1 MKRILLVLLIT
12 YNAVGVFAKGKNNSM
27 VLENPDTLQ
36 IAPVVVDTLATAAL
50 EADSLQTDS
59 VEMSAFNQVI
69 EESYVRW
76 RYDLVQS
83 DSCASLVW
91 NDTLQKED
99 YVRYLSQMPTVIEM
113 PYNQVVRSYIDSYV
127 KKYPNRLSSLLA
139 LSKFYFP
146 IFENALEAGNLPLE
160 LKYLPV
166 IESALN
172 PSAKSYVGAAGLWQF
187 MPATG
192 RLYGLEVNSLI
203 DERCDLYKSSK
214 AAVAY
219 LKDLYQIYDD
229 WMLVIAAYNCGP
241 GNVNKAIRRSG
252 GKRDYWDIYEYLPR
266 ETRGYV
272 PAFIA
277 ANYAM
282 YYAEELYHICPSE
295 VKLPLATDTICVNYR
310 VHLEQIS
317 DCLGV
322 QIDELRRLNPQY
334 RYDLVP
340 GNTRSCVL
348 CLPDDYAY
356 KYLSNKDSIV
366 AYKSELISR
375 KVENKIAMQT
385 TYKVRAGDNL
395 WTIAKKK
402 GVSVAAIRKANAPKL
417 LNVLQIGQVIK
428 LPVR

>member
-1 MKRILLVLLIT
+1 MKRFYIQTLFLLSFLPLWATT
-12 YNAVGVFAKGKNNSM
+12 YHTQVAISDSLSIAVSDSLVA
-27 VLENPDTLQ
+27 DTLLH
-36 IAPVVVDTLATAAL
+36 AS
-50 EADSLQTDS
+50 ADSLMQDS
-59 VEMSAFNQVI
+59 AEMAVFDRII
-69 EESYVRW
+69 EEGYVRW
-76 RYDLVQS
+76 RYELVQS
-83 DSCASLVW
+83 DSCQSAVLQ
-91 NDTLQKED
+91 DTMQKED
-99 YVRYLSQMPTVIEM
+99 YICYLSQMPTIIEM

-127 KKYPNRLSSLLA
+127 KRYPKRLSSLLA
-139 LSKFYFP
+139 LSKYYFP
-146 IFENALEAGNLPLE
+146 IFENALEAGGLPLE

-203 DERCDLYKSSK
+203 DERCDPYKSSK

-219 LKDLYQIYDD
+219 LKDLYEIYGD

-282 YYAEELYHICPSE
+282 YYAESLYHICPSE
-295 VKLPLATDTICVNYR
+295 LKLPVVADTLCVNYR

-322 QIDELRRLNPQY
+322 HIDELRRLNPQY

-340 GNTRSCVL
+340 GNSRPCTL
-348 CLPDDYAY
+348 CLPGDVAY
-356 KYLSNKDSIV
+356 KFLSQKDSIV

-375 KVENKIAMQT
+375 KIENKIAMQT
-385 TYKVRAGDNL
+385 TYKVRSGDNL

-402 GVSVAAIRKANAPKL
+402 GVSVAAIRKANAPKK

-428 LPVR
+428 LPVK

>member
-1 MKRILLVLLIT
+1 MQHLIIGILSCCCLSVWAAT
-12 YNAVGVFAKGKNNSM
+12 AVDSVYRAM
-27 VLENPDTLQ
+27 PDTVPSLVPDSMH
-36 IAPVVVDTLATAAL
+36 IPVDSLDV
-50 EADSLQTDS
+50 DSLQ
-59 VEMSAFNQVI
+59 MSAFDKVI

-83 DSCASLVW
+83 DSCATVQW
-91 NDTLQKED
+91 TDTMKKED
-99 YVRYLSQMPTVIEM
+99 YVRYLSQMPTLIEM

-127 KKYPNRLSSLLA
+127 KRYPKRLSSLLA
-139 LSKFYFP
+139 LSKYYFP

-203 DERCDLYKSSK
+203 DERCDPYKSSK

-219 LKDLYQIYDD
+219 LKDLYEIYGD

-282 YYAEELYHICPSE
+282 YYAEDLYHICPSE
-295 VKLPLATDTICVNYR
+295 LKLPLATDTICVNYR

-322 QIDELRRLNPQY
+322 HIDELRRLNPQY

-340 GNTRSCVL
+340 GNSRTCVL

-356 KYLSNKDSIV
+356 RYLTNKDSIV

-385 TYKVRAGDNL
+385 TYKVRSGDNL

-402 GVSVAAIRKANAPKL
+402 GVSVAAIRKANAPKN

>member
-1 MKRILLVLLIT
+1 MKRIFLCLLAMTSLSAVLLAQT
-12 YNAVGVFAKGKNNSM
+12 DSLSVAST
-27 VLENPDTLQ
+27 DTL
-36 IAPVVVDTLATAAL
+36 VVN
-50 EADSLQTDS
+50 DSLQVPADTLLVDS
-59 VEMSAFNQVI
+59 LAMDSTEVAAFNRII

-76 RYDLVQS
+76 RYELVQN
-83 DSCASLVW
+83 DSCAAIEW
-91 NDTLQKED
+91 KDTLQKDD
-99 YVRYLSQMPTVIEM
+99 YVRYLSQMPTLIEM

-127 KKYPNRLSSLLA
+127 RRYPKRLSSLLA
-139 LSKFYFP
+139 LSKYYFP
-146 IFENALEAGNLPLE
+146 IFENALEAGGLPLE

-172 PSAKSYVGAAGLWQF
+172 PSAKSPVGAGGLWQF

-192 RLYGLEVNSLI
+192 RLYGLEVNSLV
-203 DERCDLYKSSK
+203 DERCDPYKSST

-219 LKDLYQIYDD
+219 LKDLYAIYGD
-229 WMLVIAAYNCGP
+229 WLLVIAAYNCGP

-252 GKRDYWDIYEYLPR
+252 GKRDYWSIYEYLPR

-282 YYAEELYHICPSE
+282 HYAEDVYHICPSE
-295 VKLPLATDTICVNYR
+295 VKLPLATDTVRVNYR

-322 QIDELRRLNPQY
+322 KIDELRLLNPQY

-340 GNTRSCVL
+340 GNARPYAL
-348 CLPDDYAY
+348 CLPDDCAY
-356 KYLSNKDSIV
+356 RFIAKKDSIV

-385 TYKVRAGDNL
+385 TYKVRSGDNL

-402 GVSVAAIRKANAPKL
+402 GVSGAAIRKANAPKK

>member
-1 MKRILLVLLIT
+1 MKRIFLCLLAMTSLSAVLL
-12 YNAVGVFAKGKNNSM
+12 A
-27 VLENPDTLQ
+27 
-36 IAPVVVDTLATAAL
+36 
-50 EADSLQTDS
+50 QTDS
-59 VEMSAFNQVI
+59 LSVASTDPLVVNDSLLVPADTLLVDSLAMDSTEVAAFNRII

-76 RYDLVQS
+76 RYELVQN
-83 DSCASLVW
+83 DSCAAIEW
-91 NDTLQKED
+91 KDTLQKDD
-99 YVRYLSQMPTVIEM
+99 YVRYLSQMPTLIEM

-127 KKYPNRLSSLLA
+127 RRYPKRLSSLLA
-139 LSKFYFP
+139 LSKYYFP
-146 IFENALEAGNLPLE
+146 IFENALEAGGLPLE

-172 PSAKSYVGAAGLWQF
+172 PSAKSPVGAGGLWQF

-192 RLYGLEVNSLI
+192 RLYGLEVNSLV
-203 DERCDLYKSSK
+203 DERCDPYKSST

-219 LKDLYQIYDD
+219 LKDLYAIYGD
-229 WMLVIAAYNCGP
+229 WLLVIAAYNCGP

-252 GKRDYWDIYEYLPR
+252 GRRDYWSIYEYLPR

-282 YYAEELYHICPSE
+282 HYAEDVYHICPSE
-295 VKLPLATDTICVNYR
+295 VKLPLATDTVRVNYR

-322 QIDELRRLNPQY
+322 KIDELRLLNPQY

-340 GNTRSCVL
+340 GNARPYAL
-348 CLPDDYAY
+348 CLPDDCAY
-356 KYLSNKDSIV
+356 RFISKKDSIV

-385 TYKVRAGDNL
+385 TYKVRSGDNL

-402 GVSVAAIRKANAPKL
+402 GVSVAAIRKANAPKN

-428 LPVR
+428 LPAR

>member
-1 MKRILLVLLIT
+1 MLAATPVDSVYR
-12 YNAVGVFAKGKNNSM
+12 AM
-27 VLENPDTLQ
+27 PDTVTSLVPDSMH
-36 IAPVVVDTLATAAL
+36 IPVDSLDV
-50 EADSLQTDS
+50 DSLQ
-59 VEMSAFNQVI
+59 MSAFDKVI

-83 DSCASLVW
+83 DSCATVQW
-91 NDTLQKED
+91 TDTMKKED
-99 YVRYLSQMPTVIEM
+99 YVRYLSQMPTLIEM

-127 KKYPNRLSSLLA
+127 KRYPKRLSSLLA
-139 LSKFYFP
+139 LSKYYFP

-203 DERCDLYKSSK
+203 DERCDPYKSSK

-219 LKDLYQIYDD
+219 LKDLYEIYGD

-282 YYAEELYHICPSE
+282 YYAEDLYHICPSE
-295 VKLPLATDTICVNYR
+295 LKLPLATDTICINYR

-322 QIDELRRLNPQY
+322 HIDELRRLNPQY

-340 GNTRSCVL
+340 GNSRTCVL

-356 KYLSNKDSIV
+356 RYLTNKDSIV

-385 TYKVRAGDNL
+385 TYKVRSGDNL

-402 GVSVAAIRKANAPKL
+402 GVSVAAIRKANAPKN

>member
-1 MKRILLVLLIT
+1 MKRIVFSLVTLYLSLGSLYAT
-12 YNAVGVFAKGKNNSM
+12 TATTAAKDS
-27 VLENPDTLQ
+27 TLVTPTV
-36 IAPVVVDTLATAAL
+36 ADTLAVT
-50 EADSLQTDS
+50 ADSLLADTTEIA
-59 VEMSAFNQVI
+59 VFNRII

-76 RYDLVQS
+76 RYDLHQN
-83 DSCASLVW
+83 DSCAAVQW
-91 NDTLQKED
+91 TDTLKKED
-99 YVRYLSQMPTVIEM
+99 YVCYLSQMPTIIEM

-127 KKYPNRLSSLLA
+127 RRYPKRLSSLLA
-139 LSKFYFP
+139 LSKYYFP
-146 IFENALEAGNLPLE
+146 IFENALEAGDLPLE

-172 PSAKSYVGAAGLWQF
+172 PSAKSHVGAGGLWQF

-203 DERCDLYKSSK
+203 DERCDPYKSSK

-219 LKDLYQIYDD
+219 LKDLYAIYND

-252 GKRDYWDIYEYLPR
+252 GKTDYWDIYEYLPR

-282 YYAEELYHICPSE
+282 HYAEDLYHICPAE
-295 VKLPLATDTICVNYR
+295 LKLPLATDTVCVNYR

-322 QIDELRRLNPQY
+322 HIDELRRLNPQY
-334 RYDLVP
+334 RYDLIP
-340 GNTRSCVL
+340 GNTKTYNL
-348 CLPDDYAY
+348 CLPSDYAY
-356 KYLSNKDSIV
+356 RYLTKKDSIV
-366 AYKSELISR
+366 AHKSELISR

-385 TYKVRAGDNL
+385 TYKVRSGDNL

-402 GVSVAAIRKANAPKL
+402 GVSVAAIRKANAPKK

-428 LPVR
+428 LPVK

>member
-1 MKRILLVLLIT
+1 MKRLIVCMLSCCCIPMLAAT
-12 YNAVGVFAKGKNNSM
+12 PVDSVYHAM
-27 VLENPDTLQ
+27 PDTVASLVPDSMH
-36 IAPVVVDTLATAAL
+36 IPVDSLDV
-50 EADSLQTDS
+50 DSLQ
-59 VEMSAFNQVI
+59 MSAFDKVI

-83 DSCASLVW
+83 DSCATVQW
-91 NDTLQKED
+91 TDTMKKED
-99 YVRYLSQMPTVIEM
+99 YVRYLSQMPTLIEM

-127 KKYPNRLSSLLA
+127 KRYPKRLSSLLA
-139 LSKFYFP
+139 LSKYYFP

-203 DERCDLYKSSK
+203 DERCDPYKSSK

-219 LKDLYQIYDD
+219 LKDLYEIYGD

-282 YYAEELYHICPSE
+282 YYAEDLYHLCPSE
-295 VKLPLATDTICVNYR
+295 LKLPLATDTICVNYR

-322 QIDELRRLNPQY
+322 HIDELRRLNPQY

-340 GNTRSCVL
+340 GNSRTCVL

-356 KYLSNKDSIV
+356 RYLTNKDSIV

-385 TYKVRAGDNL
+385 TYKVRSGDNL

-402 GVSVAAIRKANAPKL
+402 GVSVAAIRKANAPKN

>member
-1 MKRILLVLLIT
+1 MLAATPVDSVYR
-12 YNAVGVFAKGKNNSM
+12 AM
-27 VLENPDTLQ
+27 PDTVTSLVPDSMH
-36 IAPVVVDTLATAAL
+36 IPVDSLDV
-50 EADSLQTDS
+50 DSLQ
-59 VEMSAFNQVI
+59 MSAFDKVI

-83 DSCASLVW
+83 DSCATVQW
-91 NDTLQKED
+91 TDTMKKED
-99 YVRYLSQMPTVIEM
+99 YVRYLSQMPTLIEM

-127 KKYPNRLSSLLA
+127 KRYPKRLSSLLA
-139 LSKFYFP
+139 LSKYYFP

-203 DERCDLYKSSK
+203 DERCDPYKSSK

-219 LKDLYQIYDD
+219 LKDLYEIYGD

-282 YYAEELYHICPSE
+282 YYAEDLYHICPSE
-295 VKLPLATDTICVNYR
+295 LKLPLATDTICVNYR

-322 QIDELRRLNPQY
+322 HIDELRRLNPQY

-340 GNTRSCVL
+340 GNSRTCVL

-356 KYLSNKDSIV
+356 RYLTNKDSIV

-385 TYKVRAGDNL
+385 TYKVRSGDNL

-402 GVSVAAIRKANAPKL
+402 GVSVAAIRKANAPKN

>member
-1 MKRILLVLLIT
+1 MKRLFFSLLAIASCTTVLLAQT
-12 YNAVGVFAKGKNNSM
+12 DSLSVASTDALQLGNDTLQVA
-27 VLENPDTLQ
+27 PDTLL
-36 IAPVVVDTLATAAL
+36 V
-50 EADSLQTDS
+50 DSLQGDS
-59 VEMSAFNQVI
+59 AEVAVFNRII

-76 RYDLVQS
+76 RYELVQN
-83 DSCASLVW
+83 DSCAAIEW
-91 NDTLQKED
+91 KDTLQKED
-99 YVRYLSQMPTVIEM
+99 YVCLLSQMPTLIEM

-127 KKYPNRLSSLLA
+127 RRYPKRLSTLLA
-139 LSKFYFP
+139 LSKYYFP
-146 IFENALEAGNLPLE
+146 IFENALEAGGLPLE

-172 PSAKSYVGAAGLWQF
+172 PSAKSPVGAGGLWQF

-192 RLYGLEVNSLI
+192 RLYGLEVNSLV
-203 DERCDLYKSSK
+203 DERCDPYKSSA

-219 LKDLYQIYDD
+219 LKDLYAIYGD
-229 WMLVIAAYNCGP
+229 WLLVIAAYNCGP
-241 GNVNKAIRRSG
+241 GNVNKAIRRSD
-252 GKRDYWDIYEYLPR
+252 GKRDYWSIYEYLPR

-282 YYAEELYHICPSE
+282 HYAEEVYHICPSE
-295 VKLPLATDTICVNYR
+295 VKLPLSTDTVHVNYR

-322 QIDELRRLNPQY
+322 KIDDLRLLNPQY

-340 GNTRSCVL
+340 GNARPYAL
-348 CLPDDYAY
+348 CLPDDCAY
-356 KYLSNKDSIV
+356 RFLTKKDSIV

-385 TYKVRAGDNL
+385 TYKVRSGDNL

-402 GVSVAAIRKANAPKL
+402 GVSVAAIRKANAPKKL
-417 LNVLQIGQVIK
+417 DVLQVGQIIK

>member
-1 MKRILLVLLIT
+1 MRHFCYILLLWMALLPIWASVDSLTVAIT
-12 YNAVGVFAKGKNNSM
+12 VPSDSLM
-27 VLENPDTLQ
+27 TDTV
-36 IAPVVVDTLATAAL
+36 AMNVS
-50 EADSLQTDS
+50 DSLQLDS
-59 VEMSAFNQVI
+59 LQSDTTEIAVFNRII
-69 EESYVRW
+69 EEGYVRW
-76 RYDLVQS
+76 KYELVQN
-83 DSCASLVW
+83 DSCQTMVLQ
-91 NDTLQKED
+91 DTMQKED

-127 KKYPNRLSSLLA
+127 KRYPKRLSSLLA
-139 LSKFYFP
+139 LSKYYFP
-146 IFENALEAGNLPLE
+146 IFENALEAGGLPME

-203 DERCDLYKSSK
+203 DERCDPYKSSK

-219 LKDLYQIYDD
+219 LKDLYEIYGD

-282 YYAEELYHICPSE
+282 HYAEDLYHICPSE
-295 VKLPLATDTICVNYR
+295 LKLPMATDTLCINYR

-322 QIDELRRLNPQY
+322 KIDELRRLNPQY

-340 GNTRSCVL
+340 GNTRTCTL
-348 CLPDDYAY
+348 CLPDDCAY
-356 KYLSNKDSIV
+356 RFLEQKDSIV

-385 TYKVRAGDNL
+385 TYKVRSGDNL

-402 GVSVAAIRKANAPKL
+402 GVSVAAIRRANAPKN

>member
-1 MKRILLVLLIT
+1 MRHFCYILLLWMAFLPMWASVDSLTVAIT
-12 YNAVGVFAKGKNNSM
+12 VPSDSLM
-27 VLENPDTLQ
+27 TDTV
-36 IAPVVVDTLATAAL
+36 AMNVS
-50 EADSLQTDS
+50 DSLQVDS
-59 VEMSAFNQVI
+59 LQSDTTEIAVFNRII
-69 EESYVRW
+69 EEGYVRW
-76 RYDLVQS
+76 KYELVQN
-83 DSCASLVW
+83 DSCQTMVLQ
-91 NDTLQKED
+91 DTMQKED

-127 KKYPNRLSSLLA
+127 KRYPKRLSSLLA
-139 LSKFYFP
+139 LSKYYFP
-146 IFENALEAGNLPLE
+146 IFENALEAGGLPME

-203 DERCDLYKSSK
+203 DERCDPYKSSK

-219 LKDLYQIYDD
+219 LKDLYEIYGD

-282 YYAEELYHICPSE
+282 YYAESLYHICPSE
-295 VKLPLATDTICVNYR
+295 LKLPVVADTLCVNYR

-322 QIDELRRLNPQY
+322 HIDELRRLNPQY

-340 GNTRSCVL
+340 GNSRPCTL
-348 CLPDDYAY
+348 CLPGDVAY
-356 KYLSNKDSIV
+356 KFLSQKDSIV

-375 KVENKIAMQT
+375 KIENKIAMQT
-385 TYKVRAGDNL
+385 TYKVRSGDNL

-402 GVSVAAIRKANAPKL
+402 GVSVAAIRRANAPKN

>member
-1 MKRILLVLLIT
+1 MKRIVFSFFTFLVSTVTLL
-12 YNAVGVFAKGKNNSM
+12 ANSDSLS
-27 VLENPDTLQ
+27 VSVN
-36 IAPVVVDTLATAAL
+36 DTLALSTPIAISDSLAL
-50 EADSLQTDS
+50 PLADSLQNDTT
-59 VEMSAFNQVI
+59 EMVVFDRII

-76 RYDLVQS
+76 RHELIQS
-83 DSCASLVW
+83 DSCQVIAW
-91 NDTLQKED
+91 KDTLKKED
-99 YVRYLSQMPTVIEM
+99 YVRYLSQMPTIMEM
-113 PYNQVVRSYIDSYV
+113 PYNEVVRSYIDSYV
-127 KKYPNRLSSLLA
+127 RKYPKRLSSLLA
-139 LSKFYFP
+139 LSKYYFP
-146 IFENALEAGNLPLE
+146 IFENALEAGGLPLE

-192 RLYGLEVNSLI
+192 RLYGLEVNSLV
-203 DERCDLYKSSK
+203 DERCDPYKSSV

-219 LKDLYQIYDD
+219 LKDLYAIYND

-252 GKRDYWDIYEYLPR
+252 GKKDYWDIYEYLPR

-277 ANYAM
+277 ATYSMHYAD
-282 YYAEELYHICPSE
+282 EVYHICPSE
-295 VKLPLATDTICVNYR
+295 LKLPLATDTLCVNYR

-322 QIDELRRLNPQY
+322 HIDELRRLNPQY

-340 GNTRSCVL
+340 GNTKPCNL
-348 CLPDDYAY
+348 CLPSDCAY
-356 KYLSNKDSIV
+356 RFISQKDSIV
-366 AYKSELISR
+366 AYKSDLISR
-375 KVENKIAMQT
+375 KVENKIALQT
-385 TYKVRAGDNL
+385 TYKVKAGDNL

-402 GVSVAAIRKANAPKL
+402 GVSVAAIRKANAPKKL
-417 LNVLQIGQVIK
+417 GTLQIGQVIK
-428 LPVR
+428 LPVK